1 MQRER
6 LKTPYPWT
14 WEIPAAVTFVVL
26 LGIVVG
32 IQAGRTLANLVAGA
46 GMTWP
51 AADSAIDG
59 GGVAAPS
66 PIGAAFWTSLPGVLT
81 GDAAAG
87 LPTPL
92 PDGLAPPWLVWAAVA
107 GTELVFLSL
116 TTWIGVKCY
125 TRWGPGRMRG
135 MASAAEA
142 EQLLGLSRLRRVSA
156 LVRPDIYGKKLARE
170 PGAPE
175 RDPATNTPIR
185 TTSEPPSPWLMA
197 GRDRGDAR

>member
-26 LGIVVG
+26 FGIVVG
-32 IQAGRTLANLVAGA
+32 IQAGRTIANLIVGA

-51 AADSAIDG
+51 AADSGPDT
-59 GGVAAPS
+59 GGVAVPS
-66 PIGAAFWTSLPGVLT
+66 PIGAAFWTSLPRVLT

-92 PDGLAPPWLVWAAVA
+92 PDELAPPWLVWAAVS
-107 GTELVFLSL
+107 GIELAFLSL

-125 TRWGPGRMRG
+125 TRWGPVRMRG

-142 EQLLGLSRLRRVSA
+142 EKLLGLSRLRRVSA
-156 LVRPDIYGKKLARE
+156 LVRPDIYGKRPAPD
-170 PGAPE
+170 PGAEDLVPLTITTD
-175 RDPATNTPIR
+175 R
-185 TTSEPPSPWLMA
+185 TSEPPSP
-197 GRDRGDAR
+197 

>member
-14 WEIPAAVTFVVL
+14 WEIPAAVTLAVL
-26 LGIVVG
+26 FGIVLG

-46 GMTWP
+46 GTTWP
-51 AADSAIDG
+51 ATDAGD
-59 GGVAAPS
+59 VAVPS

-81 GDAAAG
+81 GDAASG

-92 PDGLAPPWLVWAAVA
+92 PDALAPPWLVWTAVS
-107 GTELVFLSL
+107 GIELLFLSL

-135 MASAAEA
+135 MASATEA
-142 EQLLGLSRLRRVSA
+142 EQLLGLSRIRNVST
-156 LVRPDIYGKKLARE
+156 LVRPDLYGKRPVRQ
-170 PGAPE
+170 PGPGE
-175 RDPATNTPIR
+175 RDPLTLAPNQM
-185 TTSEPPSPWLMA
+185 SEPPSPWLMA
-197 GRDRGDAR
+197 GRDRGDGR

>member
-14 WEIPAAVTFVVL
+14 WEVPAAVTFVVL

-32 IQAGRTLANLVAGA
+32 IQAGRALANLLAGA

-51 AADSAIDG
+51 AADSAG
-59 GGVAAPS
+59 AAAPP
-66 PIGAAFWTSLPGVLT
+66 PIGAAFWTSLPGVLS
-81 GDAAAG
+81 GEAAVG

-92 PDGLAPPWLVWAAVA
+92 PDELAPPWLVWATVS
-107 GTELVFLSL
+107 GIELVFLFL

-142 EQLLGLSRLRRVSA
+142 EQLLGLNRLRRVSA
-156 LVRPDIYGKKLARE
+156 LVRPDIYDKRPMRQPELA
-170 PGAPE
+170 G
-175 RDPATNTPIR
+175 RDPLLIMTNQ
-185 TTSEPPSPWLMA
+185 TSAPPSPWLRA
-197 GRDRGDAR
+197 GHDRGETR

>member
-26 LGIVVG
+26 FGIVVG
-32 IQAGRTLANLVAGA
+32 IQAGRTIANLVAGA
-46 GMTWP
+46 GITWP
-51 AADSAIDG
+51 AAGSAIDG
-59 GGVAAPS
+59 SGVAVPS

-92 PDGLAPPWLVWAAVA
+92 PDELAPSWLVWAAVS
-107 GTELVFLSL
+107 GVELLFLSL
-116 TTWIGVKCY
+116 ATWIGVKCY

-156 LVRPDIYGKKLARE
+156 LVRPDIYGKKPARE
-170 PGAPE
+170 PGAEDRAPLTITTD
-175 RDPATNTPIR
+175 R
-185 TTSEPPSPWLMA
+185 TSEPPSLWLMA